1 MLDEVYQPWVEE
13 HYPNGNVFEQDGVP
27 SHTAPH
33 TKVYFLSEGM
43 DVLRWPSKSPDQNCI
58 ENIWGLLVRR
68 VYQGNRQFYDIDDL
82 KECLIYEWD
91 SLSIAEVRNIIESM
105 PRCVVECLANKGGLT
120 SY

>member
-13 HYPNGNVFEQDGVP
+13 HYPNGNVFQQDGVP
-27 SHTAPH
+27 SRTAPH
-33 TKVYFLSEGM
+33 TKFYFLSEGV

-58 ENIWGLLVRR
+58 ENTWGLLVRR